1 MKYNLFCAQV
11 YQNEDGKKRKKNS
24 ENGVFIALQKKEKGE
39 KKNTQNLIYKQSTSP
54 ETTPTKA
61 LI

>member
-1 MKYNLFCAQV
+1 MKDNLFCAQV
-11 YQNEDGKKRKKNS
+11 YQNEDGKGEKNWKWGIYS
-24 ENGVFIALQKKEKGE
+24 FTKKEKGE
-39 KKNTQNLIYKQSTSP
+39 NKNTQNLIYTLSTSP

>member
-11 YQNEDGKKRKKNS
+11 YQNEDGKREKKNS
-24 ENGVFIALQKKEKGE
+24 ETGVFIALQKKKKG
-39 KKNTQNLIYKQSTSP
+39 KKNTQNLLYKQSTSP

-61 LI
+61 LT

>member
-11 YQNEDGKKRKKNS
+11 YQNEDGKREKKLWKWGIYSFTKKRKR
-24 ENGVFIALQKKEKGE
+24 G
-39 KKNTQNLIYKQSTSP
+39 KKNTQNLIYKESTSP